1 MGPHQRRTS
10 ASHQRRAEF
19 SAGAAILAL
28 CLGVGVVVL
37 LTGMR
42 PYIPVL
48 AWSALLVACLVGVF
62 FAAAPVTD
70 RRIQLASYALAVLSS
85 WALLLTLP
93 GQGMLVVILV
103 VVAAV
108 GTYVVPMAA
117 VVGVVALNTVV
128 IAVHAWAHG
137 AGVVDYVATPIFY
150 LFIHLAAVLSTW
162 SLQQEARMRAAL
174 EQKTVELTAASVLL
188 EDSAK
193 TAERLRI
200 SRDLHDLLGHQLTV
214 LNLELEA
221 ARHRSADSAAEH
233 VERASG
239 LAKKLLG
246 DVRSTVGEMRAA
258 DHGDLAE
265 ALQRVAAAVPSLDIW
280 IRVET
285 DVEVDEQQQDVL
297 VRAAQEI
304 MTNTIKHSEAWTL
317 RLDVAR
323 QEDRIVLTGVN
334 DGTTPSSVTPGHGL
348 TGLRERVELLGG
360 TLTVTPRR
368 RFTVQVDLPAHG
380 RRAGSTLEEADRA

>member
-239 LAKKLLG
+239 SP
-246 DVRSTVGEMRAA
+246 RSCWGTSAARSERCAPPTTVTSR
-258 DHGDLAE
+258 
-265 ALQRVAAAVPSLDIW
+265 R
-280 IRVET
+280 R
-285 DVEVDEQQQDVL
+285 
-297 VRAAQEI
+297 
-304 MTNTIKHSEAWTL
+304 
-317 RLDVAR
+317 
-323 QEDRIVLTGVN
+323 
-334 DGTTPSSVTPGHGL
+334 SSVW
-348 TGLRERVELLGG
+348 LRRCPASTSGSG
-360 TLTVTPRR
+360 WRPTSRSMSSSRTFWCGRPRR
-368 RFTVQVDLPAHG
+368 
-380 RRAGSTLEEADRA
+380 S